1 MYLQR
6 IEPGLPAP
14 AYAHP
19 GGAGLDL
26 EEDA

>member
-19 GGAGLDL
+19 GAAGLDL
-26 EEDA
+26 LEVA